1 MSTSTSLSDFVRD
14 DLRRRLQRGAEAP
27 PTLTLPA
34 LAAHYGV
41 SFTPVRRAVAELIR
55 GRVLRRQGNGR
66 LESAAARTDGAAP
79 AEPAAALP
87 PDEARAL
94 ESSLT
99 DEIIRMSLAGR
110 EEFLREEATAGRCG
124 VGRTVLRAVLSRLA
138 GKGLIEHLP
147 RRGFRVRPFNRDDM
161 IAFLQVRESLELKAL
176 DLAMPHVVRQD
187 LERMLEGNRPAPDR
201 RAAQLDNDLHDYLI
215 EKSGNR
221 YIRDFFERHGI
232 YYTTLFAYA
241 APGARV
247 VRAMA
252 RQHRAILNA
261 LIAADRKAARR
272 ALARHIRSQRPV
284 VARLMRNLTRGAP
297 ANGGAS

>member
-1 MSTSTSLSDFVRD
+1 
-14 DLRRRLQRGAEAP
+14 
-27 PTLTLPA
+27 
-34 LAAHYGV
+34 
-41 SFTPVRRAVAELIR
+41 
-55 GRVLRRQGNGR
+55 
-66 LESAAARTDGAAP
+66 
-79 AEPAAALP
+79 
-87 PDEARAL
+87 
-94 ESSLT
+94 
-99 DEIIRMSLAGR
+99 
-110 EEFLREEATAGRCG
+110 
-124 VGRTVLRAVLSRLA
+124 
-138 GKGLIEHLP
+138 
-147 RRGFRVRPFNRDDM
+147 
-161 IAFLQVRESLELKAL
+161 
-176 DLAMPHVVRQD
+176 
-187 LERMLEGNRPAPDR
+187 MLEGNRPAPDR